1 MPGHTPAGHPH
12 AHTGADVI
20 PMRRDRRRH
29 PAAVPHGNAAP
40 QLEEP
45 VPAGAPTPA
54 EEQLL
59 RVVEGVF
66 VERGLTLADP
76 QTADAFHAALDLA
89 VLAVDAARAK
99 GTVDHAGQATIT
111 DTITNMRNVPGWL

>member
-1 MPGHTPAGHPH
+1 MPGHAPAGPPH
-12 AHTGADVI
+12 AHGGADVI

-76 QTADAFHAALDLA
+76 QTAEAFHAALDLA

-99 GTVDHAGQATIT
+99 GAVDHAGQATIT